1 LRKKK
6 TKALDIAK
14 VKKKD
19 YTTKRYPDARDM
31 RKSTILVKKKKE
43 KIE

>member
-1 LRKKK
+1 M
-6 TKALDIAK
+6 AK

-31 RKSTILVKKKKE
+31 RKSTILVKKKEK